1 MDQFQLTFRKEVHQK
16 STSQQVFHG
25 LDSVIPMGLD
35 IQEFHIKYKFYSL
48 FSLRIQ
54 SQLTLYIHLLQE
66 ECFLALGLCKRCLAD
81 VGIRK

>member
-1 MDQFQLTFRKEVHQK
+1 MDQFLLAFRKEAHQK
-16 STSQQVFHG
+16 STSQQAFHDLG
-25 LDSVIPMGLD
+25 LVTPLGLD

-54 SQLTLYIHLLQE
+54 SQLTLYIHPLQE